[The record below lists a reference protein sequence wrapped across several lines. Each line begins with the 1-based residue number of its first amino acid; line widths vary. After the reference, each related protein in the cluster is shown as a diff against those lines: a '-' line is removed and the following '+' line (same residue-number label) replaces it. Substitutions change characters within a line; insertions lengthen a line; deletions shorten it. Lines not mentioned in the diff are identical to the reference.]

1 MEFIGTIAAVI
12 AAFCGVI
19 QLLSGCSLYVV
30 KKTYSP
36 KKVSGDITQLASI
49 KLTIDLKYASETE
62 YFTQISVYPKKS
74 SPTIELEHL
83 HKNSL
88 NYRESAT
95 GPFTL
100 EPLNCVSISFKFF
113 EPFSPFVLI
122 VFFNSKIWKSKLC
135 VCRLNRPTQTKIQ
148 I

>member
-1 MEFIGTIAAVI
+1 MEFIGTVAAVI

-19 QLLSGCSLYVV
+19 QLLSGCSLYIV
-30 KKTYSP
+30 KKAYSP

-62 YFTQISVYPKKS
+62 YFTHIVVYPKKS

-83 HKNSL
+83 HRNSL

-95 GPFTL
+95 GPFSL
-100 EPLNCVSISFKFF
+100 EPLNRVSVSFTFF
-113 EPFSPFVLI
+113 EPFPLFVVI

-135 VCRLNRPTQTKIQ
+135 VCRLNRPIQTNMQ